1 MNKAVHSIARVF
13 RGAAVAWKR
22 YPASISCATAF
33 SIVTMIRIQL
43 DWQQQEPYNFL
54 LNCLHWAFALGAV
67 FSLAAVV
74 FAASR
79 SGAKKAFTLAN
90 LAGALAAIVTFGL
103 LFLFARTTNA
113 DKAYDVISAVAQ
125 IRVTVLIFISLI
137 LFVLFAG
144 FQEGHFEFDRS
155 LFMTE
160 KAFFISLLYGLVLFS
175 GASGVASAIEYL
187 IYSDLSEKV
196 FMYIGTLS
204 GLIGF
209 MIFVG
214 YFPEFTKG
222 IVDEKR
228 EKAQQ
233 QPRFIEI
240 LFSYIMVP
248 IVLALTLVLLIWTAR
263 TVLNGMQV
271 RFLQLYSITAT
282 YTIGGLWLHA
292 MTVRNE
298 SGLAKTYRIVYPYA
312 SIVILIFEGWAVVS
326 QLLNNGLKGTEYIF
340 ILLGLLA
347 LAGIILLILKK
358 TGAHQYIALAA
369 CILALFAVLPG
380 IGYKEL
386 PVTAQVNRLEKL
398 LTDQGMLTRDTISP
412 AAAEPEESTKI
423 AITDA
428 VYYLLNEREAKLP
441 AWFDRNSIE
450 TQNFE
455 DVFGFVQAW
464 PEEENYSTG
473 YRENRGVYLYL
484 DTSVMPIGDYDWA
497 INLQNHGAN
506 QPAAVFTGKNGE
518 YTVSFNTDKETMP
531 PEIRISLNGETAVQ
545 EDLDGYFDEILERYG
560 LDTPGEIAAG
570 LNDMSITFETES
582 FDALLVLKYAEFSFS
597 TSEDYRY
604 YWVEPQVLYLKE
616 K

>member
-1 MNKAVHSIARVF
+1 MNRTFHSIGRVF
-13 RGAAVAWKR
+13 QGAAVAWRR

-74 FAASR
+74 FAVSR

-90 LAGALAAIVTFGL
+90 LAGALAATVTFGV
-103 LFLFARTTNA
+103 LFLLARTTNA
-113 DKAYDVISAVAQ
+113 DKVYDVISAVAQ

-160 KAFFISLLYGLVLFS
+160 KAFFISLLYGLVLFA
-175 GASGVASAIEYL
+175 GASGVASAVEFL
-187 IYSDLSEKV
+187 IYSNLSEKV

-248 IVLALTLVLLIWTAR
+248 IVLALTLVLLIWAAR
-263 TVLNGMQV
+263 TAFNGMQV
-271 RFLQLYSITAT
+271 RFLQLYSITAA
-282 YTIGGLWLHA
+282 YTVGGLWLHA

-326 QLLNNGLKGTEYIF
+326 QLIASGLKGTEYIF

-347 LAGIILLILKK
+347 LSGIFLLVLKK
-358 TGAHQYIALAA
+358 VGAHKYIAIAA
-369 CILALFAVLPG
+369 CLLALFAVLPG
-380 IGYKEL
+380 IGYKAL

-398 LTDQGMLTRDTISP
+398 LTDQGMLTDEQLLP
-412 AAAEPEESTKI
+412 AVTEPEESAKI

-428 VYYLLNEREAKLP
+428 VYYLLDERESNLP
-441 AWFDRNSIE
+441 AWFDRTKIDNLG
-450 TQNFE
+450 FE
-455 DVFGFVQAW
+455 KVFGFGQAW
-464 PEEENYSTG
+464 PKEENYPTG
-473 YRENRGVYLYL
+473 YSEYRGVYLYL
-484 DTSVMPIGDYDWA
+484 DTSVMSVGDYDWA
-497 INLQNHGAN
+497 INLQNRGAN

-560 LDTPGEIAAG
+560 LDTSGEVAAG
-570 LNDMSITFETES
+570 LNDMSISFETES

-604 YWVEPQVLYLKE
+604 YWAEPQALYLKE